1 MTCSAISASVSW
13 ASAISVGDFI
23 ASANCSREKSNSGRL
38 SVLKIRRP
46 GFFSSFYKICITVVA
61 PLVMAFVLA
70 GQMIGFFT
78 NVDGSNGSS
87 VSLVCYIVSAVIL
100 VLGYVYAAIGSK
112 KETHV

>member
-1 MTCSAISASVSW
+1 MPLGAMLMSIMVAMELKPKYILDEVN
-13 ASAISVGDFI
+13 GD
-23 ASANCSREKSNSGRL
+23 K
-38 SVLKIRRP
+38 P